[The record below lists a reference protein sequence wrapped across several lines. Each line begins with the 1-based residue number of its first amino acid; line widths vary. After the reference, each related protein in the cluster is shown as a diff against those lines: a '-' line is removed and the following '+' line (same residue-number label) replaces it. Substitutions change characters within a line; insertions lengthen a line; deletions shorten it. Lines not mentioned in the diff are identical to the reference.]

1 MHQFVKLK
9 RQEAKRA
16 KMEAMKKA
24 AKGDDAPTDDIF
36 EKVPP
41 QYLDP
46 CLGHVMR
53 DPVRLP
59 SSGAVVDRKVA
70 VEYLTKF
77 GKDLMDGTPLT
88 NSNQLTSMDELRA
101 EIDEWRAKRNEN
113 QANID
118 KVNTE

>member
-1 MHQFVKLK
+1 MY
-9 RQEAKRA
+9 
-16 KMEAMKKA
+16 
-24 AKGDDAPTDDIF
+24 T
-36 EKVPP
+36 
-41 QYLDP
+41 
-46 CLGHVMR
+46 
-53 DPVRLP
+53 VRLP

-88 NSNQLTSMDELRA
+88 NPNQLTSMDELRA

-118 KVNTE
+118 KVNTEYIKILINK